1 MNSAFSK
8 CLNGNVSASVLK
20 CRPSVI
26 KWVGKNFTADIN
38 SKTDGRDLSTVGTIQ
53 AYTMSTQ
60 EHKQSKGSHESS
72 EDQQAINNES
82 LFRKSNNA
90 ERKYGCLMCKKSFK
104 WRSHWKSHQRIHTG
118 ERPFH
123 CEICGKTFTRSDGLQ
138 CHKKVH
144 FKIAKP
150 CSTATQPYYV
160 LGNNIVQDATDLKQD
175 NVLVQDATDLK
186 QDNVLICAY
195 CGRTFGSLAGYYR
208 HTNNKHKGLKYSSFI
223 ISKYNSLSNN

>member
-53 AYTMSTQ
+53 AYTISAQ

-186 QDNVLICAY
+186 QDNVLICVY

-223 ISKYNSLSNN
+223 ISKYNSLSKN